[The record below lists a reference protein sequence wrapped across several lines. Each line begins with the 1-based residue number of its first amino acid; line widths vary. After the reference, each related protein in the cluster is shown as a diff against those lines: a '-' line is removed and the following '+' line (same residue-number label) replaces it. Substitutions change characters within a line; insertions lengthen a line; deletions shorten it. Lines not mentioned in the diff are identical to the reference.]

1 MTNMKEIL
9 KAKLRRG
16 AGLGAGEMSLV
27 IGDILT
33 LVEEMEAQIEA
44 LNSKLDA
51 LPRGGNRGSKKTNDS
66 PKVQLDEER

>member
-1 MTNMKEIL
+1 MTSMKEIL

-16 AGLGAGEMSLV
+16 AGLGAGELSLV
-27 IGDILT
+27 ITDLIT
-33 LVEEMEAQIEA
+33 LIEEMEAQIEA

-66 PKVQLDEER
+66 SKVQLDEER

>member
-1 MTNMKEIL
+1 MTSMKEIL

-33 LVEEMEAQIEA
+33 LIEEMETQIEA

-51 LPRGGNRGSKKTNDS
+51 LPRGGNRGSKKTTDS

>member
-1 MTNMKEIL
+1 MTSMKQIL

-16 AGLGAGEMSLV
+16 SSLQPGEMSLV
-27 IGDILT
+27 LTDILS
-33 LVEEMEAQIEA
+33 LIEEMEAQIEA

-66 PKVQLDEER
+66 SKVQLDEER

>member
-1 MTNMKEIL
+1 MADMKTIL

-16 AGLGAGEMSLV
+16 ASLGAGELSLV
-27 IGDILT
+27 INDILA
-33 LVEEMEAQIEA
+33 LIEEMEAQLEA

-51 LPRGGNRGSKKTNDS
+51 LPRGGNRGSKKAADS

>member
-1 MTNMKEIL
+1 MADMKEIL

-16 AGLGAGEMSLV
+16 AGLGAGELSLV
-27 IGDILT
+27 ITDLINLI
-33 LVEEMEAQIEA
+33 EEMEAQIEA

-66 PKVQLDEER
+66 SKVQLDEER

>member
-1 MTNMKEIL
+1 MTDIKMIL

-16 AGLGAGEMSLV
+16 ASLGAGEMSLV

-33 LVEEMEAQIEA
+33 LIEEMEAQLEA

-51 LPRGGNRGSKKTNDS
+51 LPRGGNRGSKKTADS
-66 PKVQLDEER
+66 SKVQLDEER